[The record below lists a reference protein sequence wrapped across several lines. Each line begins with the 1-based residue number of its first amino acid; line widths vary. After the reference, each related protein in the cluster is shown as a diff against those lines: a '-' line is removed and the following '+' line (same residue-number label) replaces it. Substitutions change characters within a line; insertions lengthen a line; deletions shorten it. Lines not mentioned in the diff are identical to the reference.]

1 MESIQR
7 QLRELVPDTHGEH
20 CLVDFRVVCG
30 KPVEEILRV
39 GQATRANLI
48 VMGAKKRT
56 SLAGHVPHTTAF
68 AVVSSAACPVL
79 TVRSRQS
86 GAWHAGAQQQQD
98 TQASM
103 TEASNASALFSVNA
117 HFPC

>member
-20 CLVDFRVVCG
+20 CLVDFKVVYG

-56 SLAGHVPHTTAF
+56 SLAGRLRSSGWPWRVPI
-68 AVVSSAACPVL
+68 L
-79 TVRSRQS
+79 
-86 GAWHAGAQQQQD
+86 
-98 TQASM
+98 M
-103 TEASNASALFSVNA
+103 T
-117 HFPC
+117 PP